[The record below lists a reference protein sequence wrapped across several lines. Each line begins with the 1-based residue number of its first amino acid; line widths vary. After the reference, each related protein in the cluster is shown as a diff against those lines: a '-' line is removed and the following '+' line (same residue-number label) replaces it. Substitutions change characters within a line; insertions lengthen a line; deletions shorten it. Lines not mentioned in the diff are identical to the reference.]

1 MYLQDPAPG
10 IPQAVGPARFEGASV
25 GETLAVNATSFSSE
39 TGKLVLA
46 YVRGAGFRQTGVL
59 I

>member
-46 YVRGAGFRQTGVL
+46 YVRGAGF
-59 I
+59 